1 MPKLLCESFIS
12 HAWRFPKRKI
22 SQKRKKRKKKR
33 GIKSQ
38 FEKLFNPE
46 GQQNYISI

>member
-1 MPKLLCESFIS
+1 MTLSKEKNKS
-12 HAWRFPKRKI
+12 
-22 SQKRKKRKKKR
+22 KKKKKKKKKR